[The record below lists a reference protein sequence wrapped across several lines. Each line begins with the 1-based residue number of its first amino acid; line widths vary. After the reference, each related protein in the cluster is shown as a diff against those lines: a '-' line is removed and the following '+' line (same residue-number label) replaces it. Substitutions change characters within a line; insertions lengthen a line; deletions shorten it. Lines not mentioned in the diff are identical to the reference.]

1 MRSSDPALLTIAA
14 FCITVLLYNVPLAR
28 TFGMVSVLAGVDHKT
43 LGMLTEFSGE
53 LGECVGMKMTVIKKV
68 LRE

>member
-1 MRSSDPALLTIAA
+1 
-14 FCITVLLYNVPLAR
+14 
-28 TFGMVSVLAGVDHKT
+28 MVSVLAGVDHKT